1 MEASEIAKFARN
13 FSVMVRVQGP
23 DPKGLKMRRDAF
35 HLHRSGKTTISASGL
50 LLLSSS
56 LSQIPRVIEHI
67 LNIHQFSGAVVV
79 TVASVVQPFLIA
91 EHRYKLT
98 QPHAG
103 YVLEFSPRLIHD
115 ACIDVLVEGNKTDNG
130 HQEPDATPEW
140 VPAKLLALVDVPA
153 AFDALLSLV
162 GGQSIFEALWSLAPF
177 SSPHTSELDGF
188 ERKGRNDESREGVAL
203 EESNSPILLAKS
215 ITRIAFLGI
224 SISDKKD
231 GLCINISQH
240 QNRGDLIIVTG
251 SPFGVLSPMHFYNSI
266 SVGNLANCC
275 PSGSDHRSLLVAD
288 IRCLPGMEGGP
299 VFDRHA
305 SLVGILTKPLR
316 QKGSNAEIQ
325 FAVTW
330 NAIASI
336 DTKSLL
342 GTQSIHVGVIG
353 RTKYSNDVA
362 SLDESCD
369 HGSPKYLIR
378 RPVIF
383 SPSTSSLEKAISS
396 VVLIAVGE
404 GSWASGIVLN
414 KSGLILT
421 NAHTLEPSRFGRT
434 SQLGMLEKAS
444 SHAELEASLGQ
455 QENSAE
461 KETGTHPL
469 MRLGSSTSGH
479 GKPFSGFGYQSSRR
493 ISIRLDFMEQKKWYS
508 AQAVYVSKGPLD
520 IALLQLESVPPQL
533 SPIQPQLACP
543 TKGSIV
549 YVIGHGLLGPRS
561 NVSSSVSS
569 GVVSNIVMIPGPIH
583 TYGSCKAEARKI
595 SLPVM
600 LQTTAAVHPG
610 ASGGAVISSN
620 GHMIGLVT
628 SNARHG
634 GGTIIPHLNF
644 SIPCAALEPVFK
656 FSDTQDA
663 SMLEI
668 LDKPNEL
675 LSSVWALVPTNSK
688 KQEPD
693 LESKNYREGKGSRF
707 SQFLAEQNAEIAS
720 LKKLN
725 NFKKMNI
732 PSKI

>member
-1 MEASEIAKFARN
+1 M
-13 FSVMVRVQGP
+13 
-23 DPKGLKMRRDAF
+23 
-35 HLHRSGKTTISASGL
+35 
-50 LLLSSS
+50 
-56 LSQIPRVIEHI
+56 
-67 LNIHQFSGAVVV
+67 
-79 TVASVVQPFLIA
+79 
-91 EHRYKLT
+91 
-98 QPHAG
+98 
-103 YVLEFSPRLIHD
+103 
-115 ACIDVLVEGNKTDNG
+115 
-130 HQEPDATPEW
+130 
-140 VPAKLLALVDVPA
+140 
-153 AFDALLSLV
+153 
-162 GGQSIFEALWSLAPF
+162 
-177 SSPHTSELDGF
+177 
-188 ERKGRNDESREGVAL
+188 
-203 EESNSPILLAKS
+203 
-215 ITRIAFLGI
+215 
-224 SISDKKD
+224 
-231 GLCINISQH
+231 
-240 QNRGDLIIVTG
+240 
-251 SPFGVLSPMHFYNSI
+251 
-266 SVGNLANCC
+266 
-275 PSGSDHRSLLVAD
+275 AD

-305 SLVGILTKPLR
+305 SLAGILTKPLR

-336 DTKSLL
+336 DFKSLL
-342 GTQSIHVGVIG
+342 EAQNTQVGVIG
-353 RTKYSNDVA
+353 RTEYSYNVA

-421 NAHTLEPSRFGRT
+421 NAHTLEPWRFGKT
-434 SQLGMLEKAS
+434 SQLGSIGKAT
-444 SHAELEASLGQ
+444 SHTELGTCLGQ
-455 QENSAE
+455 RENSAE
-461 KETGTHPL
+461 KETGIHLPL
-469 MRLGSSTSGH
+469 RLGSSTSGH
-479 GKPFSGFGYQSSRR
+479 GEPSSSFGCQSSRR
-493 ISIRLDFMEQKKWYS
+493 ISIRLDFMEQKKLYS

-533 SPIQPQLACP
+533 SPIIPQLACP
-543 TKGSIV
+543 SEGSVV

-569 GVVSNIVMIPGPIH
+569 GVLSKVVQIPGPIH
-583 TYGSCKAEARKI
+583 TYGSSKAEARTI

-663 SMLEI
+663 SILEI

-675 LSSVWALVPTNSK
+675 LSSVWALVPPKSSK
-688 KQEPD
+688 QLPE

-720 LKKLN
+720 LKELN
-725 NFKKMNI
+725 HFKKMNI